1 MPKASARRERA
12 AKARLTETPSPG
24 RKQADGG
31 KEEHWGPQGQG
42 GLKPRPRPS
51 PPHPELHG
59 SFLVM
64 LGNCRATLVS
74 VGRDL
79 RSTDIEA
86 SLNLLATL
94 LLMKPHIHFSFPL
107 RRAHGCSY

>member
-1 MPKASARRERA
+1 MPKASARRERT

-42 GLKPRPRPS
+42 GLKPRPRPP

-64 LGNCRATLVS
+64 LGNLQSHLSVS
-74 VGRDL
+74 GKG
-79 RSTDIEA
+79 SAE
-86 SLNLLATL
+86 
-94 LLMKPHIHFSFPL
+94 H
-107 RRAHGCSY
+107 